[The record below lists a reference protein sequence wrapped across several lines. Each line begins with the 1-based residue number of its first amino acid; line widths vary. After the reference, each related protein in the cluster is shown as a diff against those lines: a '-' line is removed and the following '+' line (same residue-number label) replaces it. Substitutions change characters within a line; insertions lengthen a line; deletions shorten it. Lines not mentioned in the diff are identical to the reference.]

1 MTPTDADAQTL
12 LKPYLDATLALAEGD
27 ADTPLVPLFS
37 SYYIQ
42 HTTVP
47 PASSEGAEVGE
58 QTGGGNAVA
67 PHLLPSPLPP
77 ILPLPD
83 AGDAAAAYAER
94 VFSEAV
100 RMLRPSNPNP
110 DTNAA
115 AEDEEGAPSMW
126 PPIESQE
133 EEED

>member
-1 MTPTDADAQTL
+1 
-12 LKPYLDATLALAEGD
+12 
-27 ADTPLVPLFS
+27 
-37 SYYIQ
+37 
-42 HTTVP
+42 
-47 PASSEGAEVGE
+47 VGE
-58 QTGGGNAVA
+58 QTGGGNAVT

-83 AGDAAAAYAER
+83 AGDAAAVYAER

-126 PPIESQE
+126 PPIETQE